1 MVLQYVHVEDT
12 VKLFAFIFLTLNMTN
27 VSIEAAETG
36 AFTQLSASSSAAVP
50 APEPV
55 LEKGR
60 VPAGLRLVR
69 SIQSKYWERIE
80 CWQDTARPF
89 ALEPMLE
96 KSRHETPEIISAFG
110 TNKPATSNFLLH
122 YGPKWKTNTG
132 KIVMLVHGAS
142 DNANRAWAT
151 PAILL
156 GDASKPGLLKAFEDK
171 GFRVFA
177 VTFPHK
183 HGNLFYEAQYL
194 ADALEIVASQARGS
208 KATLVGHSAGGLV
221 ARMYVSNFHPNGA
234 WTGYRGDVERLI
246 TIAAPHRGQDF
257 AFRHPEFNYYF
268 MKDELAANAP
278 MSWDKVLA
286 YGVWKDT
293 FEFSIYSDNFPMQQ
307 QVLYNWTGRFP
318 MKVTAPDAYTTLHGG
333 QGMFSHALGI
343 DNAIARGG
351 NFMSAFRGFPVP
363 ADIAV
368 TVIAGTKQDI
378 ENVPQTEKDGP
389 SDGLV
394 FVESASHTA
403 DLTHPARK
411 EPIQKLLVNE
421 NHVTITFSPDMLK
434 LVTGLVK

>member
-1 MVLQYVHVEDT
+1 MPSKT
-12 VKLFAFIFLTLNMTN
+12 
-27 VSIEAAETG
+27 EAGQPG
-36 AFTQLSASSSAAVP
+36 AFAQLSAAVETSPAAAPVP
-50 APEPV
+50 QRDKARPA
-55 LEKGR
+55 
-60 VPAGLRLVR
+60 AGLNLIR

-89 ALEPMLE
+89 AVESALN

-110 TNKPATSNFLLH
+110 SNLPPASTFLLH
-122 YGPKWKTNTG
+122 YGPKWKTNKG
-132 KIVMLVHGAS
+132 KVVVLAHGAS

-156 GDASKPGLLKAFEDK
+156 GDASAPGLLQALEAK
-171 GFRVFA
+171 GYRVFA

-194 ADALEIVASQARGS
+194 ADAAELARQAAGAG
-208 KATLVGHSAGGLV
+208 KVILIGHSAGGLA
-221 ARMYVSNFHPNGA
+221 ARAYVSSFRPNGG
-234 WTGYRGDVERLI
+234 WTGYRGDVEQLI
-246 TIAAPHRGQDF
+246 TLAAPHRGQDF

-278 MSWDKVLA
+278 MSWDKILV
-286 YGVWKDT
+286 YGQWQDT
-293 FEFSIYSDNFPMQQ
+293 LEFSIYSDNFPMQQ
-307 QVLYNWTGRFP
+307 QVLYDWTAKYP
-318 MKVTAPDAYTTLHGG
+318 VNAMSPDSYTTLHGG
-333 QGMFSHALGI
+333 QGIMSHSLGI
-343 DNAIARGG
+343 NSAIMKGG
-351 NFMSAFRGFPVP
+351 NFLNAFKAYPVP
-363 ADIAV
+363 ADLAV
-368 TVIAGTKQDI
+368 TVIAGTNNKI

-421 NHVTITFSPDMLK
+421 NHVTITFSPAMLK
-434 LVTGLVK
+434 LVTGLIK

>member
-1 MVLQYVHVEDT
+1 MPSKT
-12 VKLFAFIFLTLNMTN
+12 
-27 VSIEAAETG
+27 EAGQPG
-36 AFTQLSASSSAAVP
+36 AFAQLSSATETAPVAVP
-50 APEPV
+50 APEPD
-55 LEKGR
+55 KAR
-60 VPAGLRLVR
+60 PAAGLRLLR

-80 CWQDTARPF
+80 YYQDTARPF
-89 ALEPMLE
+89 AVESVLN

-110 TNKPATSNFLLH
+110 SNLPPASTFLLH
-122 YGPKWKTNTG
+122 YGPKWRSNTG
-132 KIVMLVHGAS
+132 KVVMLVHGAS

-156 GDASKPGLLKAFEDK
+156 GDANAPGLLQTLEGK
-171 GFRVFA
+171 GCRVFA

-194 ADALEIVASQARGS
+194 ADAIELARQATGTG
-208 KATLVGHSAGGLV
+208 KVILIGHSAGGLA
-221 ARMYVSNFHPNGA
+221 ARAYVSSFRVNAA
-234 WTGYRGDVERLI
+234 WTAYRGDVEQLI
-246 TIAAPHRGQDF
+246 TLAAPHRGQDF

-278 MSWDKVLA
+278 MSWDKILV
-286 YGVWKDT
+286 YGQWKDT
-293 FEFSIYSDNFPMQQ
+293 LDFSIYSDNFPMQQ
-307 QVLYNWTGRFP
+307 QVLYDWTGKYP
-318 MKVTAPDAYTTLHGG
+318 VSVASPDSYTTLHGG
-333 QGMFSHALGI
+333 QGLMSHSLGI
-343 DNAIARGG
+343 NAAIMKGG
-351 NFMSAFRGFPVP
+351 NFLNAFRAYPVP

-368 TVIAGTKQDI
+368 TVIAGTNSKI

-421 NHVTITFSPDMLK
+421 NHVTITFSPAMLK
-434 LVTGLVK
+434 LVTGLIK

>member
-1 MVLQYVHVEDT
+1 M
-12 VKLFAFIFLTLNMTN
+12 KLFAFILIALNMMN
-27 VSIEAAETG
+27 VKSEAGQTGALSQLPDAVKAETP
-36 AFTQLSASSSAAVP
+36 AVP
-50 APEPV
+50 APAP
-55 LEKGR
+55 EKGR
-60 VPAGLRLVR
+60 YSGLRLVR
-69 SIQSKYWERIE
+69 TVASKYWERIE

-89 ALEPMLE
+89 ALEGMLD

-110 TNKPATSNFLLH
+110 TNKPQTSNFLLH
-122 YGPKWKTNTG
+122 YGPRWKTNKG
-132 KIVMLVHGAS
+132 KLVMLVHGAS

-156 GDASKPGLLKAFEDK
+156 GDASAPGLLKALEDK
-171 GFRVFA
+171 GHRVFA

-194 ADALEIVASQARGS
+194 ADALELVAEATDGGGPV
-208 KATLVGHSAGGLV
+208 TLVGHSAGGLV
-221 ARMYVSNFHPNGA
+221 ARMYVSGFAPNGN
-234 WTGYRGDVERLI
+234 WTRYRGDVERLI
-246 TIAAPHRGQDF
+246 TLAAPHRGQDF

-286 YGVWKDT
+286 YGQWKDT

-307 QVLYNWTGRFP
+307 QVLYNWSGKYP
-318 MKVTAPDAYTTLHGG
+318 VSLTAPDSYTTVHGG
-333 QGMFSHALGI
+333 QGYVSHSLGI

-351 NFMSAFRGFPVP
+351 NFMNALRAYPVP

-368 TVIAGTKQDI
+368 TVIAGTNQKI

-403 DLTHPARK
+403 DLTHPARR
-411 EPIQKLLVNE
+411 EPIQKLLVDE
-421 NHVTITFSPDMLK
+421 NHVTIAFSPAILK
-434 LVTGLVK
+434 LVTGLIK